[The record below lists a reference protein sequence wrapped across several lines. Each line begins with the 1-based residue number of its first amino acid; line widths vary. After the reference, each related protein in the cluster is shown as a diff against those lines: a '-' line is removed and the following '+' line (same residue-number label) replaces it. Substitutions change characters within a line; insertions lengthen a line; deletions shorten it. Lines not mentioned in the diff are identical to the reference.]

1 MPKVSPGLFMTGSM
15 RMFRRRKSGKVL
27 PEGVAQNCWG
37 TFRGCN
43 VAREC
48 RMALL
53 WNDVGLKRL
62 PRVLKESPGLF
73 KTASMRTLQRRK
85 SGKVLPKGAA
95 QPCWGTFWGCNVA
108 RGCCAELLGTLRGFN
123 VAQGYRTALLGN
135 V

>member
-1 MPKVSPGLFMTGSM
+1 MLPK
-15 RMFRRRKSGKVL
+15 
-27 PEGVAQNCWG
+27 GVAQNCCG

-73 KTASMRTLQRRK
+73 KRGLMRTFRRRK
-85 SGKVLPKGAA
+85 SGKALPEGAA
-95 QPCWGTFWGCNVA
+95 QNCWGTFRGSNVA
-108 RGCCAELLGTLRGFN
+108 RECRA
-123 VAQGYRTALLGN
+123 ALLWNDIGL
-135 V
+135 